1 MNDASGER
9 VDDHVRA
16 AEDDDDANDTPERQ
30 QDRQQSQRLQDEH
43 PRDEHAHHEDPSRWW
58 FAASAFPMI
67 AGTLGPVASAF
78 SILALVRP
86 WRQYYPAG
94 SVLDDA
100 TYVPDPP
107 WLTAIN
113 AVQLVLALGANATLL
128 LNMTRRLRFSIAQ
141 PITIIGWYVSSIS
154 LISLTATAAG
164 PLVLQP
170 QIDYIWS
177 QAFFYAIYSAIL
189 YFVVASLMLTTF
201 AGAQAGHYPK
211 DFMLTASQRTLMLQ
225 TIMFQLYLL
234 LGALVFCKVES
245 WNYLDTVYWAAVT
258 LFTVGFGDLYP
269 TTSLGQGLLI
279 PYSLVGIISLGLVIG
294 SIRSLMLERARRRF
308 DARVVERKRR
318 QTLRRMV
325 KKGKHDILIPISDG
339 QQPEMR
345 SSPSAASTGLT
356 EFERREAEFKLMRKI
371 QDVADRR
378 RRWYSMAIST
388 TTWLVLWL
396 VGAEIFRQCEEPY
409 QGWSYFD
416 GFYFAFL
423 GLTTIGYGDLT
434 PVSNGGKSF
443 WVFWALLALPTMTVL
458 ISNAGDTVVKV
469 IRDGTDQIATITIL
483 PGERGFKKD
492 LKRTLGKL
500 SFGTLFQEDEEMGEE
515 PAGLLGDSSKAAGN
529 SNGNDDLE
537 DDLERDQR
545 ELMAEGAAPDQAN
558 EKKSRDAHDDA
569 VHSKRVDANTTA
581 ENRPALSTRS
591 SIGAASDVSRDV
603 SGIASDSEV
612 AEDASTDK
620 FRKHPQASIH
630 STGSVSF
637 TNDPHPNRRRGF
649 KKDNESLLKFSRA
662 ASIPRQSLPDIPSN
676 PVDYHITLVE
686 EIGRVMQHLK
696 SKPPRKYT
704 FSEWAWY
711 LRLVGEDEGDAEK
724 HRSPRHIHRG
734 SHKSSH
740 KNAHKK
746 QQLPEEKGKDGDG
759 SWSWV
764 GTKSPLMGSM
774 EEAEW
779 ILERLTGRLTDELK
793 GVRRR
798 TKNCDD
804 DETEIP
810 QLD

>member
-1 MNDASGER
+1 MNDAGGER
-9 VDDHVRA
+9 VDEHVRA
-16 AEDDDDANDTPERQ
+16 AEDDDDANATPERQ
-30 QDRQQSQRLQDEH
+30 PHRQQDQRLHDQH
-43 PRDEHAHHEDPSRWW
+43 PRDEHSHHEDPSRWW

-100 TYVPDPP
+100 TYVADPL
-107 WLTAIN
+107 WLTAVN
-113 AVQLVLALGANATLL
+113 AVQLVLALGANVTLL

-141 PITIIGWYVSSIS
+141 PITIVGWYISSIC
-154 LISLTATAAG
+154 LIALTATAAG

-170 QIDYIWS
+170 EIDYIWS
-177 QAFFYAIYSAIL
+177 QAFYYAIYSAVL
-189 YFVVASLMLTTF
+189 YFVVASLMATTF

-225 TIMFQLYLL
+225 TIMFLLYLL
-234 LGALVFCKVES
+234 LGALVFCKIEK
-245 WNYLDTVYWAAVT
+245 WNYLDAVYWAAVT
-258 LFTVGFGDLYP
+258 LFTVGFGDMYP
-269 TTSLGQGLLI
+269 VTSLGKGLLV

-325 KKGKHDILIPISDG
+325 KKGKDDMLIPISDG
-339 QQPEMR
+339 QQPPNLR
-345 SSPSAASTGLT
+345 SSPSTASTGLT
-356 EFERREAEFKLMRKI
+356 EFERREGEFKLMRKI

-396 VGAEIFRQCEEPY
+396 VGAEIFRVCEEPY

-492 LKRTLGKL
+492 LKQILGKI
-500 SFGTLFQEDEEMGEE
+500 SFGKLFHEDEETGEE
-515 PAGLLGDSSKAAGN
+515 PAGLLGDTSGAAGN
-529 SNGNDDLE
+529 GNGNDDLE
-537 DDLERDQR
+537 ADLERDQGD
-545 ELMAEGAAPDQAN
+545 LVAEGAAPDEAN

-569 VHSKRVDANTTA
+569 IHSRRVDANTA
-581 ENRPALSTRS
+581 SEDRPAPSRHS
-591 SIGAASDVSRDV
+591 SLGAGSEISMDV
-603 SGIASDSEV
+603 SGTVSDSEV
-612 AEDASTDK
+612 AEDASGMK
-620 FRKHPQASIH
+620 LRKHPQASIH
-630 STGSVSF
+630 SNRSVSF
-637 TNDPHPNRRRGF
+637 TNDPHPNRKRGF
-649 KKDNESLLKFSRA
+649 KKDNESLLKFTRA
-662 ASIPRQSLPDIPSN
+662 VSIPRQSLPDIPSN

-724 HRSPRHIHRG
+724 HSTPKHIHRTL
-734 SHKSSH
+734 
-740 KNAHKK
+740 HKK
-746 QQLPEEKGKDGDG
+746 RTPEDKGKAGDD

-764 GTKSPLMGSM
+764 GAKSPLMGSM

-779 ILERLTGRLTDELK
+779 ILERLTGRLTEELK

-798 TKNCDD
+798 SGKACGD
-804 DETEIP
+804 DETKIP
-810 QLD
+810 LD

>member
-9 VDDHVRA
+9 VDEHVRA
-16 AEDDDDANDTPERQ
+16 ADGDDDANDPQENQPPRQ
-30 QDRQQSQRLQDEH
+30 DNQRLRDQH
-43 PRDEHAHHEDPSRWW
+43 PRDEHAHHDDPSRWW

-86 WRQYYPAG
+86 WRQYYPDG

-100 TYVPDPP
+100 TYVADPV

-141 PITIIGWYVSSIS
+141 PITIIGWYISSLC
-154 LISLTATAAG
+154 LIALTATAAG

-177 QAFFYAIYSAIL
+177 QAFFYAIYSSIL

-234 LGALVFCKVES
+234 LGALVFCKVEE
-245 WNYLDTVYWAAVT
+245 WNYLDAVYWAAVT

-325 KKGKHDILIPISDG
+325 KKGKDDMLIPISDG
-339 QQPEMR
+339 QQPPNLA

-396 VGAEIFRQCEEPY
+396 VGAEIFRQCELPY

-515 PAGLLGDSSKAAGN
+515 PAGLLGDTSGAAGN
-529 SNGNDDLE
+529 GNGNDDLE
-537 DDLERDQR
+537 DDLERDHR
-545 ELMAEGAAPDQAN
+545 DLVAEGAAPDEAN
-558 EKKSRDAHDDA
+558 EKKSRDAHDDD
-569 VHSKRVDANTTA
+569 VHSKRVDANTAA
-581 ENRPALSTRS
+581 EDRPPLPTHS
-591 SIGAASDVSRDV
+591 SLAAASDISMDV
-603 SGIASDSEV
+603 SGTVSDSEV
-612 AEDASTDK
+612 VGK
-620 FRKHPQASIH
+620 KPRKHPPASIH
-630 STGSVSF
+630 SNQSISF
-637 TNDPHPNRRRGF
+637 ANNPHPNRKRGF
-649 KKDNESLLKFSRA
+649 KKDNQSLLKFTRA
-662 ASIPRQSLPDIPSN
+662 VSIPRQSLPDIPSN

-686 EIGRVMQHLK
+686 EIGRVIQHLK

-704 FSEWAWY
+704 FTEWAWY

-724 HRSPRHIHRG
+724 HSTPRHIHRTLY
-734 SHKSSH
+734 
-740 KNAHKK
+740 KK
-746 QQLPEEKGKDGDG
+746 QPPPPPEEKRKDGDDD

-764 GTKSPLMGSM
+764 GKKSPLMGSM

-779 ILERLTGRLTDELK
+779 ILERLTGRLTEELK
-793 GVRRR
+793 GVKRR
-798 TKNCDD
+798 TKSCGD
-804 DETEIP
+804 DETKIP
-810 QLD
+810 PLG

>member
-1 MNDASGER
+1 MNDAGGER

-16 AEDDDDANDTPERQ
+16 EDGDDDANDLPERQ
-30 QDRQQSQRLQDEH
+30 LHRQQQQHDQRPKDKHPKDEGS
-43 PRDEHAHHEDPSRWW
+43 HHQDPSRWW

-94 SVLDDA
+94 INIDDA
-100 TYVPDPP
+100 TYVRDPP
-107 WLTAIN
+107 WLTAVN
-113 AVQLVLALGANATLL
+113 AVQLVIALVANSTLL

-141 PITIIGWYVSSIS
+141 PVTIIGWYISSIC
-154 LISLTATAAG
+154 LITLTATAAG

-170 QIDYIWS
+170 EIDYIWS
-177 QAFFYAIYSAIL
+177 QAFYYAIYSAVL
-189 YFVVASLMLTTF
+189 YFVVASLMATTF

-225 TIMFQLYLL
+225 TIMFLLYLL
-234 LGALVFCKVES
+234 IGALVFSKIEE
-245 WNYLDTVYWAAVT
+245 WHYLDAVYWAAVT
-258 LFTVGFGDLYP
+258 LFTVGYGDMYP
-269 TTSLGQGLLI
+269 TTRVGQGVLI

-325 KKGKHDILIPISDG
+325 KKGKDDMLIPISDG
-339 QQPEMR
+339 QQPPNTS

-396 VGAEIFRQCEEPY
+396 VGAEIFRQCEAPY
-409 QGWSYFD
+409 QGWDYFD

-492 LKRTLGKL
+492 LKRILGKI
-500 SFGTLFQEDEEMGEE
+500 SFGKLFQEDEDMGDE
-515 PAGLLGDSSKAAGN
+515 PVGLLGDTSKAAGDG
-529 SNGNDDLE
+529 NGDDLE
-537 DDLERDQR
+537 DGIQRDQR
-545 ELMAEGAAPDQAN
+545 ELMAEGAAPDEAN
-558 EKKSRDAHDDA
+558 EKRSRDAHDDA
-569 VHSKRVDANTTA
+569 VHSKRVDANTAA
-581 ENRPALSTRS
+581 ETRPPLSAHS
-591 SIGAASDVSRDV
+591 SLETGSHVSGDASGAASD
-603 SGIASDSEV
+603 SEA
-612 AEDASTDK
+612 AEDTSSGEK
-620 FRKHPQASIH
+620 HQKHPQASIH
-630 STGSVSF
+630 SSPSISF
-637 TNDPHPNRRRGF
+637 TNDPHPNRKKGF
-649 KKDNESLLKFSRA
+649 KKDNESLLKFTRT
-662 ASIPRQSLPDIPSN
+662 ASLPRQSLPDIPAH

-686 EIGRVMQHLK
+686 EIGRVTQHLK

-704 FSEWAWY
+704 FAEWAWY
-711 LRLVGEDEGDAEK
+711 LRLVGEDEGDAD
-724 HRSPRHIHRG
+724 RHRG
-734 SHKSSH
+734 PGHVHRALH
-740 KNAHKK
+740 KNKK
-746 QQLPEEKGKDGDG
+746 KRPPEEEGKDGEG
-759 SWSWV
+759 ESWSWV

-779 ILERLTGRLTDELK
+779 ILERLTGRLTEELK
-793 GVRRR
+793 ALRRR
-798 TKNCDD
+798 SKGGDD
-804 DETEIP
+804 DDSEIL
-810 QLD
+810 LD